1 MTTDLESEPRLA
13 IRGVS
18 VRFGGVQALADVSF
32 DLAPGEILGVIGPNG
47 AGKTTLFNTISGLVR
62 RYEGE
67 IVLDGRRLRGLP
79 PQRIV
84 GQGLARTFQN
94 IRLFKS
100 LTVLDNVLAGQHR
113 HIAESVLD
121 SALRTPRYH
130 REEALA
136 MRRALQVLHFVGLG
150 QTDLGA
156 LATALPYGAQRR
168 LEIARALAAY
178 PKVLLLDEPAAGLNT
193 GESRELAA
201 MIRTIRATG
210 LAVMLVEHD
219 MRVVMSIC
227 DRIVVL
233 NFGRVIAQGTPAQ
246 IQADPQVVAAYLG
259 DEVRP

>member
-1 MTTDLESEPRLA
+1 MESEPRLA

-18 VRFGGVQALADVSF
+18 VRFGGVEALADVSF
-32 DLAPGEILGVIGPNG
+32 EVGAGEILGVIGPNG

-67 IVLDGRRLRGLP
+67 IRLDGRPLRGLP

-84 GQGLARTFQN
+84 AHGLARTFQN

-113 HIAESVLD
+113 HIAETVLD
-121 SALRTPRYH
+121 SALHTPRYH

-136 MRRALQVLHFVGLG
+136 TRRALQVLHFVGLG
-150 QTDLGA
+150 ATDPGA
-156 LATALPYGAQRR
+156 LATSLPYGAQRR

-178 PKVLLLDEPAAGLNT
+178 PRVLMLDEPAAGLNT
-193 GESRELAA
+193 GESWELAT
-201 MIRTIRATG
+201 MIRRIRATG

-233 NFGRVIAQGTPAQ
+233 NFGRVIAQGTPVQ
-246 IQADPQVVAAYLG
+246 VRADPAVVAAYLG
-259 DEVRP
+259 DAAQP